1 MNPLVNPF
9 QSARV
14 YQVLYP
20 RKKRSRGGHTYLA
33 FQISDGDCSVTAH
46 AWEGQYQGPDTLV
59 HGQSVYI
66 TGRWVKF
73 NGQDLL
79 QCRTLSTAT
88 AAPDALHKAHTH
100 ARLMLHRLNTPLLH
114 AFVLKVFE
122 DEALLQ
128 AFLSLPAS
136 TGYHHGYKG
145 GLFIHSVETAWTV
158 YRNPALAGLDKDIAI
173 IGALLH
179 DIGKVNSY
187 TPEGT
192 LTAHGRHVDHDAE
205 SLLVLHPALQWLERQ
220 NKQLA
225 LQLKHCLSWN
235 PKKRPVPLHPGA
247 LQVRFAD
254 QASTVAEVQR
264 GKSSLGQVS

>member
-1 MNPLVNPF
+1 MKPSLNPF
-9 QSARV
+9 QTARV
-14 YQVLYP
+14 YQVLHP
-20 RKKRSRGGHTYLA
+20 RKKRSCGGHAYLA
-33 FQISDGDCSVTAH
+33 FQISDGDRSVTAH
-46 AWEGQYQGPDTLV
+46 AWEGQYQGPASLV

-79 QCRTLSTAT
+79 QCRTLSTTT
-88 AAPDALHKAHTH
+88 AASDALRKAHTR
-100 ARLMLHRLNTPLLH
+100 ARLMLYRLTTPLLYT
-114 AFVLKVFE
+114 FILKVFE

-128 AFLSLPAS
+128 AFLRLPAS
-136 TGYHHGYKG
+136 TGYHHGYSG

-158 YRNPALAGLDKDIAI
+158 YRNPALAGVESDIAI

-179 DIGKVNSY
+179 DIGKVKSY
-187 TPEGT
+187 TPDGT

-205 SLLVLHPALQWLERQ
+205 TLLVLHPALQWLERQ
-220 NKQLA
+220 NKHLA

-235 PKKRPVPLHPGA
+235 PKKRAVPLYPGV

-254 QASTVAEVQR
+254 QASTVAEIQR
-264 GKSSLGQVS
+264 GQSSLGQAS